1 LVESD
6 RLGQRDAQPNR
17 EVFVKRQAWPL
28 VRPLAGDAA
37 NPDTTVWLVV
47 NVFS

>member
-1 LVESD
+1 VKSD
-6 RLGQRDAQPNR
+6 RFGQRDAQPNR
-17 EVFVKRQAWPL
+17 EVFVKRQSWPL
-28 VRPLAGDAA
+28 IGPPTGDAA